1 MAGVEAALL
10 PPPPPP
16 PQARWASVAATLLRL
31 LALAADVLVYGLL
44 AAMWLNNAAFAAAIF
59 SRWASGE
66 GSTTVAILSCS
77 ARGEG
82 SAAVA
87 VAAATKVFWASFL
100 AVGVFFPFAGP
111 LLMWRLGIGPP
122 PPPETRESGSG
133 GRAAAQ
139 RGRRGSTGPA
149 SRRQEGGGRPV
160 ALLFMFFSWW
170 VAFAGIL
177 LQELAPEKASC
188 QEKGFAE
195 VKCAGMGWPG
205 CRVEKLKSISGSGT
219 VNYK

>member
-16 PQARWASVAATLLRL
+16 PQARWASVAATLRRL

-66 GSTTVAILSCS
+66 GSTTVAILSRS

-87 VAAATKVFWASFL
+87 VAAASATKVFWASLL
-100 AVGVFFPFAGP
+100 AVGVLFPFAGP
-111 LLMWRLGIGPP
+111 LLMWRLGLGPP
-122 PPPETRESGSG
+122 PPHETREV
-133 GRAAAQ
+133 Q
-139 RGRRGSTGPA
+139 RPPLS
-149 SRRQEGGGRPV
+149 
-160 ALLFMFFSWW
+160 
-170 VAFAGIL
+170 
-177 LQELAPEKASC
+177 
-188 QEKGFAE
+188 
-195 VKCAGMGWPG
+195 
-205 CRVEKLKSISGSGT
+205 
-219 VNYK
+219 